1 MEAPRVRLNG
11 HRVTL
16 QPVSEELYRLMRYWF
31 GLGWP
36 AFLAILGI
44 FYLMVFKPVLA

>member
-1 MEAPRVRLNG
+1 MHIPAKLN
-11 HRVTL
+11 TL
-16 QPVSEELYRLMRYWF
+16 TRYWY

-36 AFLAILGI
+36 AFVAMLGI